1 MATQI
6 YTNFPSYYCKICDI
20 DCRKKNKYEI
30 HIMTSKHQKM
40 LKNPNLATQNLHIS
54 PQIMCENCNMTFRNK
69 RDYEKHLMT
78 AKHQKKSTATQN
90 LHKNPHSLKHNCP
103 TCGKEY
109 NTKSGLWR
117 HRQQQKCIQNEEDK
131 NNSDDDEEEYE
142 YNESYSE
149 ISLSELDNDNDNH
162 DYDYDNDNTVMPDI
176 ESQLKEKFES
186 RKNGNEQQPL
196 NNLIT
201 PELIIMLIQQ
211 NKEMQ
216 NMMMEQNKAMIELA
230 KNAGHNTTNIQNNNK
245 AFNMNFFLN
254 ETCKNAMN
262 MSDFVDNLVVTT
274 YDFEQTGILGYAEGI
289 GRILE
294 NGLKKLE
301 VHERPIHCSDAKRE
315 TIYIRENDRWE
326 KDDEN
331 KTKLLGYIKK
341 VGHKNIK
348 MIPQWQK
355 EHPGWSDVDSKENDR
370 YLRYVFNSMCG
381 GTTEETENN
390 YGKIMRHVSRITMVD
405 KSEQRMLMRNT

>member
-1 MATQI
+1 MATHF
-6 YTNFPSYYCKICDI
+6 YTNFPPYYCKICDI
-20 DCRKKNKYEI
+20 DCRKKNKFEA
-30 HIMTSKHQKM
+30 HIMTAKHKNQQKTP
-40 LKNPNLATQNLHIS
+40 KNPNLSTQNLHIF
-54 PQIMCENCNMTFRNK
+54 PQALLCDKCDMTFRNK
-69 RDYEKHLMT
+69 RDYEKHLLT
-78 AKHQKKSTATQN
+78 AKHQRNSTATQN
-90 LHKNPHSLKHNCP
+90 LHKFPQSVKYSCP
-103 TCGKEY
+103 TCEKEY
-109 NTKSGLWR
+109 GTKSGLWR
-117 HRQQQKCIQNEEDK
+117 HRQQNKCHQNEGK
-131 NNSDDDEEEYE
+131 INSDVEEQEDIECDYN

-149 ISLSELDNDNDNH
+149 ISLSENEHCDDEF
-162 DYDYDNDNTVMPDI
+162 DI
-176 ESQLKEKFES
+176 ESHLKEKFES
-186 RKNGNEQQPL
+186 RRSGNEQQPL
-196 NNLIT
+196 NNFIT
-201 PELIIMLIQQ
+201 PDLIIMLIQQ

-355 EHPGWSDVDSKENDR
+355 EHPGWSDIDSKENDR

-381 GTTEETENN
+381 GSAEETESN

-405 KSEQRMLMRNT
+405 KAEQRMLMRNNG